1 MTLRSTLEI
10 YLLDSG
16 AVHAAAIA
24 GLLLLMYQ
32 LVSFEGAV
40 IVALSLIIIGQNKP
54 EPTVRY

>member
-1 MTLRSTLEI
+1 MRIRSTLEI

-16 AVHAAAIA
+16 AVHAGAIA

-54 EPTVRY
+54 EPRARY